1 MSVSKINWWFLY
13 LVLADTKRIPIA
25 IVKFCLQTLC
35 FCIVDYHSFFSWL
48 TMSLT
53 CLFPSPSCLI
63 NPPQSINLSNKWHS
77 LLRLKKVI
85 FTEPGFSSTSKP
97 YLVRPR
103 TSLCKMLKTSC
114 AIGRSKMTIHGCTL
128 LILGDSQRSMAHFA
142 RIMQRCSIGYSSPSS
157 RIAPKFP
164 FTANSA
170 TLFSRL
176 NVISRSLHLCPFA
189 QILTCYA

>member
-1 MSVSKINWWFLY
+1 
-13 LVLADTKRIPIA
+13 
-25 IVKFCLQTLC
+25 
-35 FCIVDYHSFFSWL
+35 
-48 TMSLT
+48 MSLT
-53 CLFPSPSCLI
+53 CPFPSPSCLI

-85 FTEPGFSSTSKP
+85 VTEPGFSSTSKP

-128 LILGDSQRSMAHFA
+128 LILGDSRRSMAHFA
-142 RIMQRCSIGYSSPSS
+142 RIMQSCSIGYSSPSLYLGRS
-157 RIAPKFP
+157 RIALKFP

-170 TLFSRL
+170 TLFSGWMCYL
-176 NVISRSLHLCPFA
+176 DPSIYAHSKFFA